1 MIFGIDS
8 FQSFIIEDMV
18 SEVERP
24 GFARLM
30 EKLVGNLVLK
40 KRTFFTEKLVA
51 NYSNTKTRLIM
62 ALEEASYVSTT
73 ADLWTSRR
81 RAFLGMTVH
90 WLGEDLVRRS
100 ACLAL
105 CHVIGS
111 HTFDVIAKIMDGN
124 HREFGILSKVNID

>member
-30 EKLVGNLVLK
+30 EKLVGHLVLK

-62 ALEEASYVSTT
+62 ALRKIIKRTIITKKTKKMRVPNLTKRWST
-73 ADLWTSRR
+73 LIS
-81 RAFLGMTVH
+81 LK
-90 WLGEDLVRRS
+90 S
-100 ACLAL
+100 
-105 CHVIGS
+105 
-111 HTFDVIAKIMDGN
+111 
-124 HREFGILSKVNID
+124 